1 MKPIK
6 AIKPTNNVNDLIKQ
20 MGSTGFNARRL
31 SKATDIVEKMFK
43 DKECRNFLGLSGAM
57 IPAGMTELVIEMI
70 ENEWIHGIVTTGAN
84 ITHDLI
90 NAIGNKHYIGALDKD
105 DAELRKKKIDRI
117 YDVFM
122 KDEVYE
128 SLEDFSQ
135 NVLKTLPKKKY
146 SSAGLMKEFGKALS
160 KKFPA
165 SHSWVRIAYEN
176 NVPIFCPSLPDCGF
190 GMQIWLFKQFN
201 ELDVD
206 LFLDW
211 HEFVNELVWTAK
223 RTGCLLIGGG
233 VPKNFILQAQQF
245 ADTNHKYAVQ
255 LTTDSPQ
262 WGGLSGATLSE
273 GISWGKISP
282 DAMYQTVYGDATISL
297 PLIISAVKERLKKK

>member
-117 YDVFM
+117 YDIYM

-135 NVLKTLPKKKY
+135 NVLKTLPK
-146 SSAGLMKEFGKALS
+146 
-160 KKFPA
+160 
-165 SHSWVRIAYEN
+165 WVRIAYEN